1 MSVNVAVA
9 TSTTT
14 TSAESDYE
22 GGIKSGYSPRLTND
36 DLAPVPTPK
45 RTWKAYNLFAMW
57 MSDVHSVGGYVFAAG
72 LFATGLTGSQVLLA
86 MLAGIMLVYLLIT
99 LVGKPSQ
106 RLGVPFPVAVRIS
119 FGVFGANL
127 PALVRALIAIVWYG
141 VQTYL
146 ASISLQILLLKFF
159 PGLQVYA
166 DNSAGFA
173 GLSSLGWACYITMW
187 ALQIALFYHGM
198 EAIRRFIDFAGP
210 AVYVVMFLLAIWI
223 VYKAG
228 LGNIGMSLT
237 DKQLTGGDVAF
248 EMLRVAALVVGYFAA
263 LLLNFGD
270 FSRYT
275 PTEKDMNWG
284 NLLGLPI
291 NWMLFSIVTVVVT
304 SGTVAV
310 FGEAIMDPIEVVG
323 RIDSLTAVILGSLTF
338 IIATIGINIVA
349 NFVSPAFDLANVA
362 PKYISFRTGGL
373 IAGGVVL
380 FTVPWHFYNSPAAIT
395 YFVGMV
401 GGFLGPLY
409 GIMMADYYWVKKQQV
424 VQDQLYT
431 DSPSGLYY
439 YKNGWN
445 PTAVKALIPA
455 VILSA
460 VISLIPAIEH
470 VLGTFNWFISAGV
483 AAVLYKLLSDT
494 AAQASHGA

>member
-1 MSVNVAVA
+1 MSV
-9 TSTTT
+9 T
-14 TSAESDYE
+14 ESSSYE
-22 GGIKSGYSPRLTND
+22 GGVRPSYSPRLTNE
-36 DLAPVPTPK
+36 DLAPVPAPK
-45 RTWKAYNLFAMW
+45 RNWKAYNLFAMW

-86 MLAGIMLVYLLIT
+86 MLVGIMLVYFFVT

-106 RLGVPFPVAVRIS
+106 RLGVPFPVVARIS

-146 ASISLQILLLKFF
+146 ASLSLQILLLKLF
-159 PGLQVYA
+159 PGLQAFA
-166 DNSAGFA
+166 DNATTGFV
-173 GLSSLGWACYITMW
+173 GLSALGWACYITMW
-187 ALQIALFYHGM
+187 AMQIALFYHGM

-223 VYKAG
+223 ISKAG
-228 LGNIGMSLT
+228 LDNIGMSLT
-237 DKQLTGGDVAF
+237 DKKLSGSDVAF
-248 EMLRVAALVVGYFAA
+248 EMVKVAALVVGYFAA

-275 PTEKDMNWG
+275 PTDKDMSRG
-284 NLLGLPI
+284 NILGLPI
-291 NWMLFSIVTVVVT
+291 NWMLFSVVTVVVT

-310 FGEAIMDPIEVVG
+310 FGQAIMDPIEVVG
-323 RIDSLTAVILGSLTF
+323 KIDSLTAVILGSLTF

-362 PKYISFRTGGL
+362 PKHISFRTGGL

-380 FTVPWHFYNSPAAIT
+380 FTVPWHFYNSPEAIS

-409 GIMMADYYWVKKQQV
+409 GIMMADYYWIKKQQV
-424 VQDQLYT
+424 IRDELYS
-431 DSPSGLYY
+431 DSPTGTYY

-445 PTAVKALIPA
+445 PTAVQALIPA

-460 VISLIPAIEH
+460 FISLTSLEH
-470 VLGTFNWFISAGV
+470 VLGPFNWFISAGF
-483 AAVLYKLLSDT
+483 AAILYRWLCSSKT
-494 AAQASHGA
+494 A